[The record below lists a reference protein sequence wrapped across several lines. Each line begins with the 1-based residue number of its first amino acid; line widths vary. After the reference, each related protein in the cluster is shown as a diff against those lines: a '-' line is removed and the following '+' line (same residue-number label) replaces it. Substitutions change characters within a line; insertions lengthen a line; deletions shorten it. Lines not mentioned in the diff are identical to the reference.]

1 MGCKGYSTSAVLQ
14 TSTTVTINSSLMGGD
29 LLTQIPLQFNC
40 REKIVIKLN
49 ISHVPL
55 DIKETAEL
63 VKEYQ

>member
-1 MGCKGYSTSAVLQ
+1 
-14 TSTTVTINSSLMGGD
+14 MGGD